1 MDSAKFTD
9 PFKAGN
15 STDVPN
21 AVIFYIDTFVTR
33 NMSKKKSI
41 FCCLCLFFLGA
52 LATYAQT
59 AETILLQA
67 HQFYEQNNYPLA
79 QEKYLQALKQAESEN
94 NPDVIARASLSL
106 ARCHYFLYDHTA
118 AFKWSY
124 NVLHTIQQH
133 HLDSL
138 LSQTYYFLGALYIEA
153 EKVDSAEK
161 YSFNAIELLLKE
173 KDYTRLSQT
182 YSTLA
187 ELHLNTSKD
196 ISKIENMIAN
206 AEKYAEMSQDKGMMA
221 FAASKRYNYC
231 FFLKKDY
238 EEALI
243 HINKAE
249 KLYLEAGSR
258 EAILNAYRAKAE
270 CLIMLRDTSARTY
283 VLQWFSFKDSVL
295 QAEKSANVAKYE
307 TMYETEKKEQENKLL
322 QQENKLNRL
331 LLLVIAVV
339 FLLLIA
345 LGLWLH
351 NRNNLKKKQ
360 HELFMLQNLQHDKE
374 RIARDLH
381 DNVGGQLSYIIYS
394 LDGINDEDKEKRI
407 DVTHSINQSVRSVIN
422 SLRETIWA
430 ISDTNINV
438 QDFSDKLKLFVRT
451 LFKHSDTQINFTES
465 IKTKRE
471 LNALLGLNLYRIC
484 QEILNNAFKY
494 ANATELKID
503 LHCEEEKLFITIA
516 DNGIGFDTTQ
526 KNKEQYGLQNIKKR
540 AAEFGI
546 SLTLETEINKGA
558 KYVLWV

>member
-1 MDSAKFTD
+1 M
-9 PFKAGN
+9 AGN

-41 FCCLCLFFLGA
+41 FCCLYLFFLGA

-67 HQFYEQNNYPLA
+67 NEFYEQNNYPLA

-94 NPDVIARASLSL
+94 NPAVMARSSLSL

-118 AFKWSY
+118 VFKWSY
-124 NVLHTIQQH
+124 NAMHTIQQH

-161 YSFNAIELLLKE
+161 YSFKAIELLLKE
-173 KDYTRLSQT
+173 KKYARLSQT

-196 ISKIENMIAN
+196 ISKIESMIAN
-206 AEKYAEMSQDKGMMA
+206 AEKYAELSQDKGMMA

-243 HINKAE
+243 HINRAE
-249 KLYLEAGSR
+249 KLYNEAGSR
-258 EAILNAYRAKAE
+258 EAILNAYRGKAE

-283 VLQWFSFKDSVL
+283 MLQWFAFKDSVL

-307 TMYETEKKEQENKLL
+307 TLYETEKKEQENKLL
-322 QQENKLNRL
+322 QQENELNRL
-331 LLLVIAVV
+331 LLLVIAFV

-345 LGLWLH
+345 LGLWLF

-360 HELFMLQNLQHDKE
+360 HELLMLQNIQHDKE

-394 LDGINDEDKEKRI
+394 LDGINDEDKEKRS
-407 DVTHSINQSVRSVIN
+407 DVTDSINQSVRSVIN

-430 ISDTNINV
+430 ISDANVNV
-438 QDFSDKLKLFVRT
+438 QDFSDKLKLFART
-451 LFKHSDTQINFTES
+451 LFKHSNTQINFTEN

-494 ANATELKID
+494 ANATEVKID
-503 LHCEEEKLFITIA
+503 VQCEEEKLLIA
-516 DNGIGFDTTQ
+516 ISDNGIGFDTTQ
-526 KNKEQYGLQNIKKR
+526 QYKEQYGLQNIKKR

-546 SLTLETEINKGA
+546 SLTLETEISKGA

>member
-1 MDSAKFTD
+1 M
-9 PFKAGN
+9 N
-15 STDVPN
+15 
-21 AVIFYIDTFVTR
+21 
-33 NMSKKKSI
+33 KKKSI
-41 FCCLCLFFLGA
+41 FCYLCLLILSA
-52 LATYAQT
+52 LTTYAQT
-59 AETILLQA
+59 VETTMHQA
-67 HQFYEQNNYPLA
+67 KQFYEQNNYVSA
-79 QEKYLQALKQAESEN
+79 QEKYLQALKQAEAEN
-94 NPDVIARASLSL
+94 KPVVTACASLSL

-124 NVLHTIQQH
+124 NALYIIQTH

-138 LSQTYYFLGALYIEA
+138 LSQAYYFLGVLYIEA

-161 YSFNAIELLLKE
+161 YSFKAIELLLKE
-173 KDYTRLSQT
+173 KDYARLSQT

-187 ELHLNTSKD
+187 ELHLNTSKN
-196 ISKIENMIAN
+196 IAKIEKMIAN
-206 AEKYAEMSQDKGMMA
+206 AEKYAELSQDKAMMA

-238 EEALI
+238 EEALK

-249 KLYLEAGSR
+249 KLYLETGSR
-258 EAILNAYRAKAE
+258 EAILNAYRGKAE

-283 VLQWFSFKDSVL
+283 MFQWFAFKDSVL
-295 QAEKSANVAKYE
+295 QAEKSLNIAKYE
-307 TMYETEKKEQENKLL
+307 TLYETEKKEQENKLL

-331 LLLVIAVV
+331 LLLVIVVV

-345 LGLWLH
+345 LGLWLY

-360 HELFMLQNLQHDKE
+360 HELLMLQNLQHDKE

-394 LDGINDEDKEKRI
+394 LDGINDEDKEKRS
-407 DVTHSINQSVRSVIN
+407 DVTDSINQSVRSVIN

-430 ISDTNINV
+430 ISDANINV
-438 QDFSDKLKLFVRT
+438 QDFSDKLKVFAKT
-451 LFKHSDTQINFTES
+451 LFKHGNTQTNFTEN

-494 ANATELKID
+494 ANATEVKID
-503 LHCEEEKLFITIA
+503 VQCEEEKLLIA
-516 DNGIGFDTTQ
+516 ISDNGIGFDTTQ
-526 KNKEQYGLQNIKKR
+526 QNKEQYGLQNIKKR

-546 SLTLETEINKGA
+546 SLTLETEISKGA